1 MVLLTDLALHHL
13 GCDLHGDAAD
23 LVLDLVHGLLTLLRN
38 VSFGLLLQRSGLCA
52 GFAHDLFRA
61 GGGGLLRRSY
71 DLVGFGAGVL
81 QVLLVLRLH
90 GFGFGAQL
98 LCICDLAVGLGL
110 AVGDHLFDR
119 LQQEL
124 FEDDQL
130 DDQVADLGQKG
141 PAIQRDQR
149 LIQFHKRLL
158 SLLFRIGR
166 LMPDTS

>member
-1 MVLLTDLALHHL
+1 M
-13 GCDLHGDAAD
+13 
-23 LVLDLVHGLLTLLRN
+23 
-38 VSFGLLLQRSGLCA
+38 
-52 GFAHDLFRA
+52 
-61 GGGGLLRRSY
+61 RRGH
-71 DLVGFGAGVL
+71 DLVGLGAGVL

-90 GFGFGAQL
+90 GFSLGAQL
-98 LCICDLAVGLGL
+98 LRICDLAVGLGL

-130 DDQVADLGQKG
+130 DHQVADLGQKG

-158 SLLFRIGR
+158 SLFFRIGR